1 MSVSISELSE
11 GYDNQNKPSSNFRKF
26 LYERI
31 VKSNPRREL
40 TTKETKRLV
49 KLEAIVEKLKRGEN
63 LQNRQL
69 QMWLSEDEYK
79 QLEYEWQEQL
89 ELREE
94 LIDKPSDTKEQV
106 NRKNRRM
113 CGLRTYFVL
122 QCVTRDCV
130 NY

>member
-1 MSVSISELSE
+1 M
-11 GYDNQNKPSSNFRKF
+11 
-26 LYERI
+26 
-31 VKSNPRREL
+31 
-40 TTKETKRLV
+40 
-49 KLEAIVEKLKRGEN
+49 
-63 LQNRQL
+63 QNRQL

-113 CGLRTYFVL
+113 CGLSTFFVL
-122 QCVTRDCV
+122 QCATSDCV